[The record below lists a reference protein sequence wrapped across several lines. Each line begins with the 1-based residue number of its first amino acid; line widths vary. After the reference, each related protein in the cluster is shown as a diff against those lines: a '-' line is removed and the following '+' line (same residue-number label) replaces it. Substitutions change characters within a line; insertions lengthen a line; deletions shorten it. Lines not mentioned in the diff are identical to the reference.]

1 MYRSK
6 KFEDLTISDDFMFG
20 IVMRDPKYCKPFLET
35 ILNIKISRIEYPEDQ
50 KTINLSLDAKSIR
63 LDVYVE
69 DDFDTVYN
77 IEMQNG
83 HHKNLPKRTRYYQG
97 MIDLNLLDKGMD
109 YTQLKQSFVIFVC
122 TFDPFHIGRHVYT
135 FENRCVEDQNLPL
148 NDGTQKIILNTK
160 GIFDDVR
167 PELKRLLNFIDGRQP
182 EDSFTQDLS
191 KAVESAKRNEKWR
204 HDYMTLQMA
213 YDEKYREG
221 LETGIQ
227 QGIER
232 GIEQGIE
239 QGITTSA
246 RRMLSSGKYSDS
258 EISEITGLS
267 VEQIQALKNSAK

>member
-1 MYRSK
+1 MS
-6 KFEDLTISDDFMFG
+6 
-20 IVMRDPKYCKPFLET
+20 
-35 ILNIKISRIEYPEDQ
+35 
-50 KTINLSLDAKSIR
+50 AR
-63 LDVYVE
+63 LIIPYWQTCVY
-69 DDFDTVYN
+69 F
-77 IEMQNG
+77 
-83 HHKNLPKRTRYYQG
+83 R
-97 MIDLNLLDKGMD
+97 
-109 YTQLKQSFVIFVC
+109 
-122 TFDPFHIGRHVYT
+122 
-135 FENRCVEDQNLPL
+135 NRCVEDPDLSL

-246 RRMLSSGKYSDS
+246 RRMLSSGKYR
-258 EISEITGLS
+258 I
-267 VEQIQALKNSAK
+267 LKFLKLPDFRGTNSGFKEFRKINSYYF

>member
-1 MYRSK
+1 M
-6 KFEDLTISDDFMFG
+6 
-20 IVMRDPKYCKPFLET
+20 
-35 ILNIKISRIEYPEDQ
+35 
-50 KTINLSLDAKSIR
+50 
-63 LDVYVE
+63 
-69 DDFDTVYN
+69 
-77 IEMQNG
+77 
-83 HHKNLPKRTRYYQG
+83 
-97 MIDLNLLDKGMD
+97 
-109 YTQLKQSFVIFVC
+109 
-122 TFDPFHIGRHVYT
+122 YT
-135 FENRCVEDQNLPL
+135 FENRCVEDPNLPL

-213 YDEKYREG
+213 YDEG

-227 QGIER
+227 
-232 GIEQGIE
+232 QGIE

>member
-1 MYRSK
+1 M
-6 KFEDLTISDDFMFG
+6 
-20 IVMRDPKYCKPFLET
+20 
-35 ILNIKISRIEYPEDQ
+35 
-50 KTINLSLDAKSIR
+50 
-63 LDVYVE
+63 
-69 DDFDTVYN
+69 
-77 IEMQNG
+77 
-83 HHKNLPKRTRYYQG
+83 
-97 MIDLNLLDKGMD
+97 
-109 YTQLKQSFVIFVC
+109 
-122 TFDPFHIGRHVYT
+122 YT
-135 FENRCVEDQNLPL
+135 FENRCVEDPNLPL

-160 GIFDDVR
+160 GIFDDVQ

>member
-1 MYRSK
+1 MIRS
-6 KFEDLTISDDFMFG
+6 ISAGM
-20 IVMRDPKYCKPFLET
+20 C
-35 ILNIKISRIEYPEDQ
+35 IL
-50 KTINLSLDAKSIR
+50 
-63 LDVYVE
+63 
-69 DDFDTVYN
+69 
-77 IEMQNG
+77 
-83 HHKNLPKRTRYYQG
+83 
-97 MIDLNLLDKGMD
+97 
-109 YTQLKQSFVIFVC
+109 
-122 TFDPFHIGRHVYT
+122 
-135 FENRCVEDQNLPL
+135 FENRCVEDPNLPL

-232 GIEQGIE
+232 
-239 QGITTSA
+239 
-246 RRMLSSGKYSDS
+246 
-258 EISEITGLS
+258 
-267 VEQIQALKNSAK
+267 ALNKALNKALQHLPVVCFPPVNIRILKFLKLPDFPWNKFRL

>member
-1 MYRSK
+1 M
-6 KFEDLTISDDFMFG
+6 
-20 IVMRDPKYCKPFLET
+20 
-35 ILNIKISRIEYPEDQ
+35 
-50 KTINLSLDAKSIR
+50 
-63 LDVYVE
+63 
-69 DDFDTVYN
+69 
-77 IEMQNG
+77 
-83 HHKNLPKRTRYYQG
+83 
-97 MIDLNLLDKGMD
+97 
-109 YTQLKQSFVIFVC
+109 KQSFVIFVC

-135 FENRCVEDQNLPL
+135 FENRCVEDPNLPL

-221 LETGIQ
+221 LETGMQ
-227 QGIER
+227 LGVTQGREN
-232 GIEQGIE
+232 GIVEE
-239 QGITTSA
+239 KEDTA
-246 RRMLSSGKYSDS
+246 RRMLSSGNYSDS

-267 VEQIQALKNSAK
+267 MEQIQALKKSM

>member
-1 MYRSK
+1 M
-6 KFEDLTISDDFMFG
+6 
-20 IVMRDPKYCKPFLET
+20 
-35 ILNIKISRIEYPEDQ
+35 
-50 KTINLSLDAKSIR
+50 
-63 LDVYVE
+63 
-69 DDFDTVYN
+69 
-77 IEMQNG
+77 
-83 HHKNLPKRTRYYQG
+83 
-97 MIDLNLLDKGMD
+97 
-109 YTQLKQSFVIFVC
+109 KQSFVIFVC

-135 FENRCVEDQNLPL
+135 FENRCVEDPNLP
-148 NDGTQKIILNTK
+148 K

-232 GIEQGIE
+232 GIEQGI
-239 QGITTSA
+239 TTSA

>member
-1 MYRSK
+1 
-6 KFEDLTISDDFMFG
+6 MFG
-20 IVMRDPKYCKPFLET
+20 R
-35 ILNIKISRIEYPEDQ
+35 
-50 KTINLSLDAKSIR
+50 
-63 LDVYVE
+63 
-69 DDFDTVYN
+69 
-77 IEMQNG
+77 
-83 HHKNLPKRTRYYQG
+83 
-97 MIDLNLLDKGMD
+97 
-109 YTQLKQSFVIFVC
+109 
-122 TFDPFHIGRHVYT
+122 
-135 FENRCVEDQNLPL
+135 
-148 NDGTQKIILNTK
+148 
-160 GIFDDVR
+160 
-167 PELKRLLNFIDGRQP
+167 ELKRLLNFIDGRQP

-232 GIEQGIE
+232 GIEQGI
-239 QGITTSA
+239 TTSA

>member
-1 MYRSK
+1 MYKSK

-135 FENRCVEDQNLPL
+135 FENRCVEDPNLPL

-204 HDYMTLQMA
+204 HDYMTRKWLMTRNTARGWKLAFSRALNEALNKALQHLPVVCFPPVNI
-213 YDEKYREG
+213 R
-221 LETGIQ
+221 I
-227 QGIER
+227 
-232 GIEQGIE
+232 
-239 QGITTSA
+239 
-246 RRMLSSGKYSDS
+246 
-258 EISEITGLS
+258 
-267 VEQIQALKNSAK
+267 LKFLKLPDFPWNKFRL